1 MKQSLLASVLICM
14 LLAQVGAQQPGA
26 LTPSTPQTPNDV
38 VRITTNLVQID
49 AVVTD
54 RRGQQIVDLRPEE
67 FEVYEDGR
75 LQEIRNSSYINVPT
89 ESNAPPVTGK
99 SSDKTAPPRP
109 PEQLRPDQ
117 VRRSIALV
125 VDDLGLSFESTYY

>member
-1 MKQSLLASVLICM
+1 MKQSLLVSVLVCT
-14 LLAQVGAQQPGA
+14 LLSPVLGQQPGIA
-26 LTPSTPQTPNDV
+26 PPQKPQTPTPGTEEV

-54 RRGQQIVDLRPEE
+54 RRGQQIVDLAPEE

-75 LQEIRNSSYINVPT
+75 RQQLTNFSYVGLQPEPT
-89 ESNAPPVTGK
+89 SLPVTPK
-99 SSDKTAPPRP
+99 SKDKTPPPPRP

-125 VDDLGLSFESTYY
+125 VDDLG